1 MSNNKPLIYKSDAR
15 RAVLK
20 ENPASAY
27 CIDNI
32 KPVDAVEVVH
42 GRWVDRWGGKYANP
56 HYECSVCKKS
66 ALYKCNRDVLDNGL
80 WLQDLSDYCPNCGA
94 KMDLED

>member
-1 MSNNKPLIYKSDAR
+1 MTTNKPLIYKSDAR

-42 GRWVDRWGGKYANP
+42 GYWVDSYGADHMGRVVE
-56 HYECSVCKKS
+56 HSIDCSVCDFVFKDDRREVVKYWK
-66 ALYKCNRDVLDNGL
+66 AQFKI
-80 WLQDLSDYCPNCGA
+80 CPFCGA

>member
-1 MSNNKPLIYKSDAR
+1 MANNKQLLYKDDAR
-15 RAVLK
+15 KAILK
-20 ENPASAY
+20 VNPASAY

-42 GRWVDRWGGKYANP
+42 GRWIETTSADKEYGILTTK
-56 HYECSVCKKS
+56 YECSECACLTDNKS
-66 ALYKCNRDVLDNGL
+66 N
-80 WLQDLSDYCPNCGA
+80 YCPNCGA